1 MHKNFHMKPIVETFK
16 ENKTN
21 RNQDLNKIDSII
33 QMDRGKNGSIMI
45 VKKNTSLRTVKRA
58 IVAERAIM
66 CKGTITIEKGCQ
78 NSLDIKIRSI
88 IPMKGLTIFIETVHT
103 KEAKAN

>member
-21 RNQDLNKIDSII
+21 RNQNLNKIDSPI
-33 QMDRGKNGSIMI
+33 QMDRGKKGSIMI
-45 VKKNTSLRTVKRA
+45 VKKNTSLRTVKGA
-58 IVAERAIM
+58 IVTGRAIM

-103 KEAKAN
+103 KEARAN